1 MEVTFVTCPLCRSME
16 PVQLGVVRDGRY
28 FDCPNCSLIFLDP
41 EQRLSPEVEKARYET
56 HENRPDDPRYR
67 AFLDRLAGPLVD
79 RLPAGAR
86 GLDFGSGP
94 GPTLSVMLEEQ
105 GFPMRIYDPFFAPD
119 SSALKGKYDF
129 ITCTEALEHLFH
141 PGDELERLAGL
152 LRPGGYLAVM
162 TEVLGPDIDFAEW
175 WYRRDPTHVAFY
187 REEALEW
194 IGERFGWKLEI
205 PRRNVAIYQA
215 HS

>member
-1 MEVTFVTCPLCRSME
+1 MEVIFVTCPLCRSLE
-16 PVQLGVVRDGRY
+16 PVQFSVVRDSRY
-28 FDCPNCSLIFLDP
+28 LDCPNCSLIFLDP
-41 EQRLSPEVEKARYET
+41 EQRPSPEVEKARYET

-67 AFLDRLAGPLVD
+67 AFLDRLAGPLVE
-79 RLPAGAR
+79 RLSAGAR

-105 GFPMRIYDPFFAPD
+105 GFTMRIYDPFFAPD
-119 SSALKGKYDF
+119 SSALEERYDF
-129 ITCTEALEHLFH
+129 ITCTETLEHLFN

-175 WYRRDPTHVAFY
+175 WYLRDPTHVAFY
-187 REEALEW
+187 RREALEW
-194 IGERFGWKLEI
+194 IGERFAWKLEF
-205 PRRNVAIYQA
+205 PHRNVALYQA
-215 HS
+215 HA